1 MNYRLIYRDHQFGY
15 SVAIFD
21 DLIDV
26 DITPLNANTDDL
38 FSFSGRKCTIKMPYD
53 DNAKSFFYDNDD
65 NPNADYTDLQSYPDY
80 MRGQFDLVDLDDPGD
95 SIVFRGMAKL
105 EFIEIDELR
114 SEIKLCLSDALDVWI
129 DIAKHTDF
137 TVPEGDV
144 KTVAMRVGS
153 GDYTVVDFMREIMTG
168 FPTQMRDIDLFHFK
182 AIYAENVNLV
192 FNQYANDFM
201 QWPTNSSLSST
212 AMFASQ
218 LGAYVW
224 ETEPEVI
231 KITLFWVFREN
242 TYVWWPGQRAEI
254 RAWSAKVYLA
264 NPFQP
269 IEEDSRYIRDIRN
282 EADLKK
288 RLSTAQLYPPSVL
301 NQIKRLDLSR
311 SPLYGGDEL
320 PFIPSYDPLYPD
332 PATPFSIGYANDVWN
347 YSGYI
352 QLDPVTIPPGSYNY
366 AKILRAMIMAN
377 RLAVFSGPDA
387 ITIKQHLIDPTAD
400 TLEATAISDDDITH
414 LQIRGTLGKMNT
426 LDDISALGGASAL
439 IVPLQQIYRNILGN
453 FRKQISFSV
462 RSSIANNLQMFSK
475 ISIDGKVY
483 FVTSIGHPNDNGT
496 TEIIAIGER

>member
-1 MNYRLIYRDHQFGY
+1 MNYRLIYRLYTSSAD
-15 SVAIFD
+15 AIFD

-53 DNAKSFFYDNDD
+53 DNAKSLFYDDY
-65 NPNADYTDLQSYPDY
+65 NPNAVYPDY

-95 SIVFRGMAKL
+95 SIVFRGMAKF

-114 SEIKLCLSDALDVWI
+114 SEIKLRLSDALDVWI

-137 TVPEGDV
+137 TVPKGDV

-168 FPTQMRDIDLFHFK
+168 FPTQMQDIDLFNFL
-182 AIYAENVNLV
+182 AIYAQNVNLV
-192 FNQYANDFM
+192 FAQYANDFM
-201 QWPTNSSLSST
+201 QWQTNSSLSST

-218 LGAYVW
+218 FGAYVW
-224 ETEPEVI
+224 QPEPDVI
-231 KITLFWVFREN
+231 KFTLFWVFREN
-242 TYVWWPGQRAEI
+242 IHAWELGLKAEI

-269 IEEDSRYIRDIRN
+269 IEEDSGYIRNIMN
-282 EADLKK
+282 EADLKL
-288 RLSTAQLYPPSVL
+288 RLSRAQLYPPSVL
-301 NQIKRLDLSR
+301 NQIEWLDLSR
-311 SPLYGGDEL
+311 APLYGGDEL
-320 PFIPSYDPLYPD
+320 PFIPSYTDINHSH
-332 PATPFSIGYANDVWN
+332 SIGYANDVWN

-414 LQIRGTLGKMNT
+414 LQIRGTLGEMNT

-439 IVPLQQIYRNILGN
+439 IVPLQQIYRNMLGN

>member
-1 MNYRLIYRDHQFGY
+1 MNYRLIYRVPYHFGY
-15 SVAIFD
+15 SVTIFD

-53 DNAKSFFYDNDD
+53 DNAKSLFYDND
-65 NPNADYTDLQSYPDY
+65 NPNAVYPDY
-80 MRGQFDLVDLDDPGD
+80 MRGWFDLVDLDDPGD

-114 SEIKLCLSDALDVWI
+114 SEIKLRLSDALDVWI

-182 AIYAENVNLV
+182 AIYAQNVNLV

-218 LGAYVW
+218 LGSYVW
-224 ETEPEVI
+224 QTEPDVI
-231 KITLFWVFREN
+231 KLTLFWVFREN
-242 TYVWWPGQRAEI
+242 IDAWELGLKAEI
-254 RAWSAKVYLA
+254 RAWSAKVSLA

-269 IEEDSRYIRDIRN
+269 IEEDSGYIRNIGN
-282 EADLKK
+282 EADLKLQ
-288 RLSTAQLYPPSVL
+288 LSRAQLYPPSVL
-301 NQIKRLDLSR
+301 NRIKELDLSR
-311 SPLYGGDEL
+311 SPSNGGDEL
-320 PFIPSYDPLYPD
+320 PFIPSYVYPD
-332 PATPFSIGYANDVWN
+332 PTTPFSIGYANDVWN
-347 YSGYI
+347 YSGNI
-352 QLDPVTIPPGSYNY
+352 ELDPVMIPPGSYNY

-483 FVTSIGHPNDNGT
+483 FVTSIGYPNDNGT
-496 TEIIAIGER
+496 TEIIAMGER

>member
-1 MNYRLIYRDHQFGY
+1 MNYRLIYRLYTSSAD
-15 SVAIFD
+15 AIFD

-53 DNAKSFFYDNDD
+53 DNAKSLFYDDY
-65 NPNADYTDLQSYPDY
+65 NPNAVYPDY

-95 SIVFRGMAKL
+95 SIVFRGMAKF

-114 SEIKLCLSDALDVWI
+114 SEIKLRLSDALDVWI

-168 FPTQMRDIDLFHFK
+168 FPTQMQDIDLFNFL
-182 AIYAENVNLV
+182 AIYAQNVNLV
-192 FNQYANDFM
+192 FAQYANDFM
-201 QWPTNSSLSST
+201 QWQTNSSLSST

-218 LGAYVW
+218 FGAYVW
-224 ETEPEVI
+224 EQPEPGVI

-242 TYVWWPGQRAEI
+242 IHAWEVGLKAEI
-254 RAWSAKVYLA
+254 RAWSAKVYLT

-269 IEEDSRYIRDIRN
+269 IEEDSGYIRNIMN
-282 EADLKK
+282 EPDLKK
-288 RLSTAQLYPPSVL
+288 RLSTAQLYPLSVL
-301 NQIKRLDLSR
+301 NQIKELDLSR
-311 SPLYGGDEL
+311 APLYGGDEL
-320 PFIPSYDPLYPD
+320 PFMPSYADINHSH
-332 PATPFSIGYANDVWN
+332 SIGFANDIFN

-352 QLDPVTIPPGSYNY
+352 QLDPVTIPPGTYNY
-366 AKILRAMIMAN
+366 AKILRAMMMAN

-400 TLEATAISDDDITH
+400 TLEATAIFDDDITH
-414 LQIRGTLGKMNT
+414 LQIRGTLGRMNT

-439 IVPLQQIYRNILGN
+439 IVPLQQIYRNMLGN

-475 ISIDGKVY
+475 ISIGGKVY
-483 FVTSIGHPNDNGT
+483 FVTSIGYPNDNGT

>member
-1 MNYRLIYRDHQFGY
+1 MNYRLIYRLSTSSAD
-15 SVAIFD
+15 AIFD

-53 DNAKSFFYDNDD
+53 DNAKSLFYDGD
-65 NPNADYTDLQSYPDY
+65 NPNDVYPDY

-95 SIVFRGMAKL
+95 SLVFRGMAKL

-114 SEIKLCLSDALDVWI
+114 SEIKLRLSDALDVWI

-137 TVPEGDV
+137 TIPEGDV
-144 KTVAMRVGS
+144 KTVAMRVAS

-168 FPTQMRDIDLFHFK
+168 FPSQMQGIDLFHFL
-182 AIYAENVNLV
+182 AIYAQNVNLI
-192 FNQYANDFM
+192 FSQYANDFW
-201 QWPTNSSLSST
+201 QWQTNSSLSST

-218 LGAYVW
+218 FGGYVW
-224 ETEPEVI
+224 QTDLEVI

-242 TYVWWPGQRAEI
+242 IHDWGVGQFAEI

-269 IEEDSRYIRDIRN
+269 IEEDSGYIRNIIN
-282 EADLKK
+282 ETDLKL
-288 RLSTAQLYPPSVL
+288 RISRAQLYPASIL
-301 NQIKRLDLSR
+301 NQIEGLDLSKA
-311 SPLYGGDEL
+311 SLYGGDDL
-320 PFIPSYDPLYPD
+320 PFK
-332 PATPFSIGYANDVWN
+332 PFYEPFYAPENHSIGYANDVFN

-426 LDDISALGGASAL
+426 LDDISALGGAGAL
-439 IVPLQQIYRNILGN
+439 IVPLQQIYRNMLGS

-475 ISIDGKVY
+475 ISIGGKVY
-483 FVTSIGHPNDNGT
+483 FVTSIGYPNDNGT
-496 TEIIAIGER
+496 TDIIAIGER

>member
-1 MNYRLIYRDHQFGY
+1 MNYRLIYRLYPSSAD
-15 SVAIFD
+15 AIFD

-38 FSFSGRKCTIKMPYD
+38 FSFSGRKCTITMPYD
-53 DNAKSFFYDNDD
+53 KTARSVFFDNDD
-65 NPNADYTDLQSYPDY
+65 PNAVYPDY
-80 MRGQFDLVDLDDPGD
+80 MRGQFDLRDLDNPDD
-95 SIVFRGMAKL
+95 DDALVFRGMAKL

-114 SEIKLCLSDALDVWI
+114 SEIKIRLSDALDVWI
-129 DIAKHTDF
+129 DIAKRTDF
-137 TVPEGDV
+137 TIPEGDV
-144 KTVAMRVGS
+144 KTIAMRVGS

-168 FPTQMRDIDLFHFK
+168 FPSQMQGIDLFHFW
-182 AIYAENVNLV
+182 AIYAQNVNLI
-192 FNQYANDFM
+192 FSQYANDFM

-218 LGAYVW
+218 FGAYVW
-224 ETEPEVI
+224 QTDLEVI
-231 KITLFWVFREN
+231 KITLFCVFREN
-242 TYVWWPGQRAEI
+242 RNEWEAFQRAEI

-269 IEEDSRYIRDIRN
+269 IEEDSGYIRNIMN
-282 EADLKK
+282 EADLKI
-288 RLSTAQLYPPSVL
+288 RISLAQLYPASIL
-301 NQIKRLDLSR
+301 NQIDGLDLSK

-320 PFIPSYDPLYPD
+320 PFE
-332 PATPFSIGYANDVWN
+332 PFYAAETNHSIGYANDVFN

-426 LDDISALGGASAL
+426 LDDISALGGARAL
-439 IVPLQQIYRNILGN
+439 IVPLQQIYRNMLGN

-475 ISIDGKVY
+475 ISIGGKVY
-483 FVTSIGHPNDNGT
+483 FVTSIGYPNDNGT
-496 TEIIAIGER
+496 TDIIAIGER

>member
-53 DNAKSFFYDNDD
+53 DNAKSLFYDND
-65 NPNADYTDLQSYPDY
+65 NPNAVYPDY
-80 MRGQFDLVDLDDPGD
+80 MCGQFDLVDLDDPGD

-105 EFIEIDELR
+105 EFIEIDELC
-114 SEIKLCLSDALDVWI
+114 SEIKLHLSDALDVWI

-137 TVPEGDV
+137 TVPKGDV

-168 FPTQMRDIDLFHFK
+168 FPIQMRGIDLFHFK
-182 AIYAENVNLV
+182 AIYAQNVNLV

-231 KITLFWVFREN
+231 KFTLFWVFREN
-242 TYVWWPGQRAEI
+242 IDAWELGLRAEI
-254 RAWSAKVYLA
+254 RAWSAKVYLT

-269 IEEDSRYIRDIRN
+269 IEEDSGYIRNIMN
-282 EADLKK
+282 EADLKLQ
-288 RLSTAQLYPPSVL
+288 LSRAQLYPPSVL
-301 NQIKRLDLSR
+301 NQIKLLDLSR
-311 SPLYGGDEL
+311 SPSNGGDEL
-320 PFIPSYDPLYPD
+320 PFIPSYDYPD

-352 QLDPVTIPPGSYNY
+352 QLDPVMIPPGSYNY

-496 TEIIAIGER
+496 TEIIAMGER

>member
-1 MNYRLIYRDHQFGY
+1 MNYRLIYRVYHHFGY

-53 DNAKSFFYDNDD
+53 DNAKSLFYDND
-65 NPNADYTDLQSYPDY
+65 NPNAVYPDY

-114 SEIKLCLSDALDVWI
+114 SEIKLRLSDALDVWI

-168 FPTQMRDIDLFHFK
+168 FPTQMRGIDLFHFS
-182 AIYAENVNLV
+182 AIYAQNVNLV

-218 LGAYVW
+218 FGGYMW
-224 ETEPEVI
+224 QTEPDVI
-231 KITLFWVFREN
+231 KFTLFWVFREN
-242 TYVWWPGQRAEI
+242 IYAWELGLRAEI

-269 IEEDSRYIRDIRN
+269 IEEDSGYIRNIMN
-282 EADLKK
+282 EADLKQQ
-288 RLSTAQLYPPSVL
+288 LSRAQLYPYSVL
-301 NQIKRLDLSR
+301 NQIKLLDLSR

-320 PFIPSYDPLYPD
+320 PFKPSGPLY
-332 PATPFSIGYANDVWN
+332 PATPFSFGYANDVFN

-352 QLDPVTIPPGSYNY
+352 QLDPVMIPPGSYNY

-483 FVTSIGHPNDNGT
+483 FVTSIGYPNDNGT
-496 TEIIAIGER
+496 TEIIAMGER

>member
-1 MNYRLIYRDHQFGY
+1 MNYRLIYRVYHHFGY
-15 SVAIFD
+15 SDAIFD

-53 DNAKSFFYDNDD
+53 DNAKSLFYDND
-65 NPNADYTDLQSYPDY
+65 NPNAVYPDY

-114 SEIKLCLSDALDVWI
+114 SEIKLRLSDALDVWI

-144 KTVAMRVGS
+144 KTVAMRVRS

-182 AIYAENVNLV
+182 AIYAQNVNLV

-218 LGAYVW
+218 FGGYMW
-224 ETEPEVI
+224 QPEPDVI
-231 KITLFWVFREN
+231 KFTLFWVFREN
-242 TYVWWPGQRAEI
+242 MYAWELGLMAEI
-254 RAWSAKVYLA
+254 RAWAAKVYLA

-269 IEEDSRYIRDIRN
+269 IEEDSGYIRDIRN

-320 PFIPSYDPLYPD
+320 PFKPSGPLYPE
-332 PATPFSIGYANDVWN
+332 TIPFSIGYANDVFN

-352 QLDPVTIPPGSYNY
+352 QLDPVMIPPGSYNY

-483 FVTSIGHPNDNGT
+483 FVTSIGYPNDNGT
-496 TEIIAIGER
+496 TEIIAMGER

>member
-1 MNYRLIYRDHQFGY
+1 MNYRLIYRVYHHFSY

-53 DNAKSFFYDNDD
+53 DNAKSLFYDND
-65 NPNADYTDLQSYPDY
+65 NPNAVYPDY

-114 SEIKLCLSDALDVWI
+114 SEIKLRLSDALDVWI

-168 FPTQMRDIDLFHFK
+168 FPTQMRGIDLFHFS
-182 AIYAENVNLV
+182 AIYAQNVNLV

-218 LGAYVW
+218 FGGYMW
-224 ETEPEVI
+224 QTEPDVI
-231 KITLFWVFREN
+231 KFTLFWVFREN
-242 TYVWWPGQRAEI
+242 IYAWEPGLRAEI

-269 IEEDSRYIRDIRN
+269 IEEDSGYIRNIMN
-282 EADLKK
+282 EADLKQQ
-288 RLSTAQLYPPSVL
+288 LSRAQLYPYSVL
-301 NQIKRLDLSR
+301 NQIKLLDLSR

-320 PFIPSYDPLYPD
+320 PFKPSGPLY
-332 PATPFSIGYANDVWN
+332 PATPFSFGYANDVFN

-352 QLDPVTIPPGSYNY
+352 QLDPVMIPPGSYNY

-483 FVTSIGHPNDNGT
+483 FVTSIGYPNDNGT
-496 TEIIAIGER
+496 TEIIAMGER

>member
-1 MNYRLIYRDHQFGY
+1 MNYRLIYRLWKFGFGGY
-15 SVAIFD
+15 TSSVEAIFD

-53 DNAKSFFYDNDD
+53 DNAKSLFYDND
-65 NPNADYTDLQSYPDY
+65 NPNAVYPDY

-114 SEIKLCLSDALDVWI
+114 SEIKLRLSDALDVWI

-137 TVPEGDV
+137 TVPKGDV

-168 FPTQMRDIDLFHFK
+168 FPTQMRGIDLFHFK
-182 AIYAENVNLV
+182 AIYAQNVNLV

-218 LGAYVW
+218 FGGYMW
-224 ETEPEVI
+224 QPEPDVI
-231 KITLFWVFREN
+231 KFTLFWVFREN
-242 TYVWWPGQRAEI
+242 IDAWELGLRAEI
-254 RAWSAKVYLA
+254 RAWAAKVYLA

-269 IEEDSRYIRDIRN
+269 IEEDSGYIRNIGN
-282 EADLKK
+282 EADLKL
-288 RLSTAQLYPPSVL
+288 RLSRAQLYPYSVL
-301 NQIKRLDLSR
+301 NQIKELDLSR

-320 PFIPSYDPLYPD
+320 PFIPSYDPFYPD

-352 QLDPVTIPPGSYNY
+352 QLDPVMIPPGSYNY

-483 FVTSIGHPNDNGT
+483 FVTSIGYPNDNGT
-496 TEIIAIGER
+496 TEIIAMGER

>member
-1 MNYRLIYRDHQFGY
+1 MNYRLIYRLYTSSAD
-15 SVAIFD
+15 AIFD

-53 DNAKSFFYDNDD
+53 DNAKSLFYDDY
-65 NPNADYTDLQSYPDY
+65 NPNAVYPDY

-95 SIVFRGMAKL
+95 SIVFRGMAKF

-114 SEIKLCLSDALDVWI
+114 SEIKLRLSDALDVWI

-137 TVPEGDV
+137 TVPKRDV

-168 FPTQMRDIDLFHFK
+168 FPTQMQDIDLFNFL
-182 AIYAENVNLV
+182 AIYAQNVNLV
-192 FNQYANDFM
+192 FAQYANDFM
-201 QWPTNSSLSST
+201 QWQTNSSLSST

-218 LGAYVW
+218 FGAYVW
-224 ETEPEVI
+224 QTEPDVI
-231 KITLFWVFREN
+231 KFTLFWVFREN
-242 TYVWWPGQRAEI
+242 IHAWELGLRAEI

-269 IEEDSRYIRDIRN
+269 IEEDSGYIRNIMN
-282 EADLKK
+282 EVDLKI

-301 NQIKRLDLSR
+301 NQIEWLDLSR
-311 SPLYGGDEL
+311 APLYGGDEL
-320 PFIPSYDPLYPD
+320 PFIPSYTDINHSH
-332 PATPFSIGYANDVWN
+332 SIGYANDVFN

-439 IVPLQQIYRNILGN
+439 IVPLQQIYRNMLGN

>member
-1 MNYRLIYRDHQFGY
+1 MNYRLIYRLWKFGFGGY
-15 SVAIFD
+15 TSSVEAIFD

-53 DNAKSFFYDNDD
+53 DNAKSLFYDND
-65 NPNADYTDLQSYPDY
+65 NPNAVYPDY

-137 TVPEGDV
+137 TVPKGDV

-168 FPTQMRDIDLFHFK
+168 FPTQMRGIDLFHFK
-182 AIYAENVNLV
+182 AIYAQNVNLV

-218 LGAYVW
+218 FGAYVW
-224 ETEPEVI
+224 QPELDVI
-231 KITLFWVFREN
+231 KFTLFWVFREN
-242 TYVWWPGQRAEI
+242 IDAWELGLRAEI
-254 RAWSAKVYLA
+254 RAWAAKVYLA

-269 IEEDSRYIRDIRN
+269 IEEDSGYIRNIGN
-282 EADLKK
+282 EADLKL
-288 RLSTAQLYPPSVL
+288 RLSRAQLYPYSVL
-301 NQIKRLDLSR
+301 NQIKLLDLSR
-311 SPLYGGDEL
+311 SPSNGGDEL
-320 PFIPSYDPLYPD
+320 PFIPSYDYPD

-352 QLDPVTIPPGSYNY
+352 QLDPVMIPPGSYNY

-483 FVTSIGHPNDNGT
+483 FVTSIGYPNDNGT
-496 TEIIAIGER
+496 TEIIAMGER

>member
-1 MNYRLIYRDHQFGY
+1 MNYRLIYRLY
-15 SVAIFD
+15 TSSANAIFD

-53 DNAKSFFYDNDD
+53 DNAKSLFYDGD
-65 NPNADYTDLQSYPDY
+65 NPNAIFPDY

-95 SIVFRGMAKL
+95 SLVFRGMAKL

-114 SEIKLCLSDALDVWI
+114 SEIKLRLSDALDVWI
-129 DIAKHTDF
+129 DIAKRTDF

-144 KTVAMRVGS
+144 KTIAMRVGS
-153 GDYTVVDFMREIMTG
+153 GDYTVVDFMQEIMTG
-168 FPTQMRDIDLFHFK
+168 FPNQMRDINLFHFL
-182 AIYAENVNLV
+182 AIYAQNVNLI
-192 FNQYANDFM
+192 FNQYANDFW
-201 QWPTNSSLSST
+201 QWQTNSSLSST
-212 AMFASQ
+212 YMFPSQ
-218 LGAYVW
+218 FGAYVW
-224 ETEPEVI
+224 QTELDII

-242 TYVWWPGQRAEI
+242 RNVWEAFQRAEI
-254 RAWSAKVYLA
+254 RAWSAKVYLS

-269 IEEDSRYIRDIRN
+269 IEEDSGYIRNIIN
-282 EADLKK
+282 EADLKLRI
-288 RLSTAQLYPPSVL
+288 RLAQLYPANIL
-301 NQIKRLDLSR
+301 NQIDGLDLSK
-311 SPLYGGDEL
+311 SPSYGGDDL
-320 PFIPSYDPLYPD
+320 PFE
-332 PATPFSIGYANDVWN
+332 PFYAAPPHSIGYANDGFN

-400 TLEATAISDDDITH
+400 TLEATAIPDDDITH

-426 LDDISALGGASAL
+426 LDDISALGGARAL

-462 RSSIANNLQMFSK
+462 RSNIANNLQIFSK
-475 ISIDGKVY
+475 ISIGGKVY
-483 FVTSIGHPNDNGT
+483 FVTSIGYPNDNGT
-496 TEIIAIGER
+496 TDIIAIGER

>member
-1 MNYRLIYRDHQFGY
+1 MNYRLIYRLWKFGFGGY
-15 SVAIFD
+15 TSSVVAIFD

-53 DNAKSFFYDNDD
+53 DNAKSLFYDND
-65 NPNADYTDLQSYPDY
+65 NPNAVYPDY

-114 SEIKLCLSDALDVWI
+114 SEIKLRLSDALDVWI

-144 KTVAMRVGS
+144 KTVAMRVRS

-182 AIYAENVNLV
+182 AIYAQNVNLV

-218 LGAYVW
+218 FGGYMW
-224 ETEPEVI
+224 QPEPDVI
-231 KITLFWVFREN
+231 KFTLFWVFREN
-242 TYVWWPGQRAEI
+242 MYAWELGLMAEI
-254 RAWSAKVYLA
+254 RAWAAKVYLA

-269 IEEDSRYIRDIRN
+269 IEEDSGYIRNIGN
-282 EADLKK
+282 EADLKL
-288 RLSTAQLYPPSVL
+288 RLSRAQLYPPSVL
-301 NQIKRLDLSR
+301 NQIKELDLSR

-320 PFIPSYDPLYPD
+320 PFKPSGPLYPE
-332 PATPFSIGYANDVWN
+332 TIPFSIGYANDVFN

-352 QLDPVTIPPGSYNY
+352 QLDPVMIPPGSYNY

-483 FVTSIGHPNDNGT
+483 FVTSIGYPNDNGT
-496 TEIIAIGER
+496 TEIIAMGER

>member
-1 MNYRLIYRDHQFGY
+1 MNYRLIYRVYHHFGY

-53 DNAKSFFYDNDD
+53 DNAKSLFYDND
-65 NPNADYTDLQSYPDY
+65 NPNAVYPDY

-114 SEIKLCLSDALDVWI
+114 SEIKLRLSDALDVWI

-168 FPTQMRDIDLFHFK
+168 FPTQMRDIDLFHFS
-182 AIYAENVNLV
+182 AIYAQNVNLV

-218 LGAYVW
+218 FGGYMW
-224 ETEPEVI
+224 QTEPDVI
-231 KITLFWVFREN
+231 KFTLFWVFREN
-242 TYVWWPGQRAEI
+242 IYAWEPGLRAEI

-269 IEEDSRYIRDIRN
+269 IEEDSGYIRNIMN
-282 EADLKK
+282 EADLKL
-288 RLSTAQLYPPSVL
+288 RLSRAQLYPPSVL
-301 NQIKRLDLSR
+301 NQIKLLDLSR

-320 PFIPSYDPLYPD
+320 PFKPSGPLY
-332 PATPFSIGYANDVWN
+332 PATPFSFGFANDVFN

-352 QLDPVTIPPGSYNY
+352 QLDPVMIPPGSYNY

-483 FVTSIGHPNDNGT
+483 FVTSIGYPNDNGT
-496 TEIIAIGER
+496 TEIIAMGER

>member
-53 DNAKSFFYDNDD
+53 DNAKSLFYDND
-65 NPNADYTDLQSYPDY
+65 NPNAVYPDY
-80 MRGQFDLVDLDDPGD
+80 MRGWFDLVDLDDPGD

-114 SEIKLCLSDALDVWI
+114 SEIKLRLSDALDVWI

-218 LGAYVW
+218 LGSYVW
-224 ETEPEVI
+224 QTEPDVI
-231 KITLFWVFREN
+231 KLTLFWVFREN
-242 TYVWWPGQRAEI
+242 IDAWELGLKAEI

-269 IEEDSRYIRDIRN
+269 IEEDSGYIRNIGN
-282 EADLKK
+282 EADLKLQ
-288 RLSTAQLYPPSVL
+288 LSRAQLYPYSVL
-301 NQIKRLDLSR
+301 NRIKELDLSR
-311 SPLYGGDEL
+311 SPSNGGDEL
-320 PFIPSYDPLYPD
+320 PFIPSYVYPD
-332 PATPFSIGYANDVWN
+332 PFFPFSIGYANDVWN
-347 YSGYI
+347 YSGNI
-352 QLDPVTIPPGSYNY
+352 QLDPVMIPPGSYNY

-483 FVTSIGHPNDNGT
+483 FVTSIGYPNDNGT
-496 TEIIAIGER
+496 TEIIAMGER

>member
-1 MNYRLIYRDHQFGY
+1 MNYRLIYRLNTSSAD
-15 SVAIFD
+15 AIFD

-53 DNAKSFFYDNDD
+53 DNAKSLFYDDY
-65 NPNADYTDLQSYPDY
+65 NPNAVYPDY

-95 SIVFRGMAKL
+95 SIVFRGMAKF
-105 EFIEIDELR
+105 EFIEIDELH
-114 SEIKLCLSDALDVWI
+114 SEIKLRLSDALDVWI

-153 GDYTVVDFMREIMTG
+153 GYYTVVDFMREIMTG
-168 FPTQMRDIDLFHFK
+168 FPTQMQDIDLFNFL
-182 AIYAENVNLV
+182 AIYAEYVNLV
-192 FNQYANDFM
+192 FAQYANDFM

-218 LGAYVW
+218 FGAYVW
-224 ETEPEVI
+224 QTEPDVI
-231 KITLFWVFREN
+231 KFTLFWVFREN
-242 TYVWWPGQRAEI
+242 IDAWELGLRAEI
-254 RAWSAKVYLA
+254 RAWAAKVYLT

-269 IEEDSRYIRDIRN
+269 IEENSGYIRNIGN
-282 EADLKK
+282 EADLKL
-288 RLSTAQLYPPSVL
+288 RLQRAQLYPISVL
-301 NQIKRLDLSR
+301 NQINQLDLSR
-311 SPLYGGDEL
+311 APLYGGDEL
-320 PFIPSYDPLYPD
+320 PFKPSYGD
-332 PATPFSIGYANDVWN
+332 IGFANDVFN

-352 QLDPVTIPPGSYNY
+352 QLDPVTILPGTYNY

-439 IVPLQQIYRNILGN
+439 IVPLQQIYRNMLGN

>member
-1 MNYRLIYRDHQFGY
+1 MNYRLIYRLDT
-15 SVAIFD
+15 SSADAIFD

-53 DNAKSFFYDNDD
+53 DNAKSLFYDND
-65 NPNADYTDLQSYPDY
+65 NPNEVYPDY

-114 SEIKLCLSDALDVWI
+114 SEIKLRLSDALDVWI

-168 FPTQMRDIDLFHFK
+168 FPTQMRDIDLFNFLG
-182 AIYAENVNLV
+182 ICAENVNLV

-212 AMFASQ
+212 DMFASQ

-224 ETEPEVI
+224 QTEPYVI
-231 KITLFWVFREN
+231 KFTLFWVFREN
-242 TYVWWPGQRAEI
+242 THAWELGLKAEI
-254 RAWSAKVYLA
+254 RAWSAKVYLV

-269 IEEDSRYIRDIRN
+269 IEEDSGYIRNIMN
-282 EADLKK
+282 EADLKL
-288 RLSTAQLYPPSVL
+288 RLSRAQLYPPSVL
-301 NQIKRLDLSR
+301 NKIKLLDLSR

-320 PFIPSYDPLYPD
+320 PFIPSYVYPD
-332 PATPFSIGYANDVWN
+332 PTTPFRIGYANDVWN

-414 LQIRGTLGKMNT
+414 LQIRGTLGEMNT

-439 IVPLQQIYRNILGN
+439 IVPLQQIYRNMLGN

-475 ISIDGKVY
+475 ISIHGKVY

>member
-1 MNYRLIYRDHQFGY
+1 MNYRLIYRLYTSSAD
-15 SVAIFD
+15 AIFD

-53 DNAKSFFYDNDD
+53 DNAKSLFYDDY
-65 NPNADYTDLQSYPDY
+65 NPNAVYPDY

-95 SIVFRGMAKL
+95 SIVFRGMAKF

-114 SEIKLCLSDALDVWI
+114 SEIKLRLSDALDVWI

-137 TVPEGDV
+137 TVPKGDV

-168 FPTQMRDIDLFHFK
+168 FPTQMQDIDLFNFL
-182 AIYAENVNLV
+182 AIYAQNVNLV
-192 FNQYANDFM
+192 FAQYANDFM
-201 QWPTNSSLSST
+201 QWQTNSSLSST

-218 LGAYVW
+218 FGAYVW
-224 ETEPEVI
+224 QPEPDVI
-231 KITLFWVFREN
+231 KFTLFWVFREN
-242 TYVWWPGQRAEI
+242 IHAWELGLKAEI
-254 RAWSAKVYLA
+254 RAWSAKVYLT

-269 IEEDSRYIRDIRN
+269 IEEDSGYIRNIMN
-282 EADLKK
+282 EADLKL
-288 RLSTAQLYPPSVL
+288 RLSRAQLYPPSVL
-301 NQIKRLDLSR
+301 NQIEWLDLSR
-311 SPLYGGDEL
+311 APLYGGDEL
-320 PFIPSYDPLYPD
+320 PFIPSYTDINHSH
-332 PATPFSIGYANDVWN
+332 SIGYANDVWN

-439 IVPLQQIYRNILGN
+439 IVPLQQIYRNMLGN

>member
-1 MNYRLIYRDHQFGY
+1 MQLEERQRWQMNYRLIYRLYPSSAD
-15 SVAIFD
+15 AIFD

-53 DNAKSFFYDNDD
+53 DNAKSLFYDGD
-65 NPNADYTDLQSYPDY
+65 NPNDVYPDY

-95 SIVFRGMAKL
+95 SLVFRGMAKL
-105 EFIEIDELR
+105 EFVEIDELL
-114 SEIKLCLSDALDVWI
+114 SEIKLRLSDALDVWI
-129 DIAKHTDF
+129 DIAKRTDF
-137 TVPEGDV
+137 TIPEGDV

-168 FPTQMRDIDLFHFK
+168 FPSQMKGIDLFHFL
-182 AIYAENVNLV
+182 AIYAQNVNLI
-192 FNQYANDFM
+192 FSQYANDFL
-201 QWPTNSSLSST
+201 QWQTNSSLSST

-218 LGAYVW
+218 FGAYVW
-224 ETEPEVI
+224 QTELDVI

-242 TYVWWPGQRAEI
+242 LNEWEAFQRAEI

-269 IEEDSRYIRDIRN
+269 IEEDSGYIRNIIN
-282 EADLKK
+282 EADLKLRIK
-288 RLSTAQLYPPSVL
+288 LAQLYPANIL
-301 NQIKRLDLSR
+301 HQIDGLDLSK

-320 PFIPSYDPLYPD
+320 PFE
-332 PATPFSIGYANDVWN
+332 PFYAAENHSIGYANDVLN

-426 LDDISALGGASAL
+426 LDDISALGGARAL

-462 RSSIANNLQMFSK
+462 RSSIANNLQIFSK
-475 ISIDGKVY
+475 ISIGGKVY
-483 FVTSIGHPNDNGT
+483 FVTSIGHPKIDET
-496 TEIIAIGER
+496 SEIIAIGER

>member
-1 MNYRLIYRDHQFGY
+1 MNYRLIYRLYTSSAD
-15 SVAIFD
+15 AIFD

-53 DNAKSFFYDNDD
+53 DNAKSLFYDDD
-65 NPNADYTDLQSYPDY
+65 NPNAVYPDY

-114 SEIKLCLSDALDVWI
+114 SEIKLRLSDALDVWI
-129 DIAKHTDF
+129 DIAKRTDF
-137 TVPEGDV
+137 TIPEGDV

-168 FPTQMRDIDLFHFK
+168 FPTQMQDIDLFHFL
-182 AIYAENVNLV
+182 AIYAQNVNLI
-192 FNQYANDFM
+192 FNQYANDFW
-201 QWPTNSSLSST
+201 QWQANSSLSST
-212 AMFASQ
+212 AMFPSQ
-218 LGAYVW
+218 FGAYVW
-224 ETEPEVI
+224 QTELDVI

-242 TYVWWPGQRAEI
+242 RNVWEAFQRAEI

-269 IEEDSRYIRDIRN
+269 IEEDSGYIRNIIN
-282 EADLKK
+282 EADLKLRI
-288 RLSTAQLYPPSVL
+288 RLAQLYPANIL
-301 NQIKRLDLSR
+301 NQIDGLDLSK
-311 SPLYGGDEL
+311 SPSYGGDHL
-320 PFIPSYDPLYPD
+320 PFEPLYVALPH
-332 PATPFSIGYANDVWN
+332 SISYANDGFN

-400 TLEATAISDDDITH
+400 TLEATALSDDDITH

-462 RSSIANNLQMFSK
+462 RSSIANNLQIFSK
-475 ISIDGKVY
+475 ISIGGKVY
-483 FVTSIGHPNDNGT
+483 FVTSIGHPEIDET
-496 TEIIAIGER
+496 SEIIAIGER

>member
-1 MNYRLIYRDHQFGY
+1 MNYRLIYRLYTSSAD
-15 SVAIFD
+15 AIFD

-53 DNAKSFFYDNDD
+53 DNAKSLFYDDY
-65 NPNADYTDLQSYPDY
+65 NPNAVYPDY

-95 SIVFRGMAKL
+95 SIVFRGMAKF

-114 SEIKLCLSDALDVWI
+114 SEIKLRLSDALDVWI

-137 TVPEGDV
+137 TVPKGDV

-168 FPTQMRDIDLFHFK
+168 FPTQMQDIDLFNFL
-182 AIYAENVNLV
+182 AIYAQNVNLV
-192 FNQYANDFM
+192 FAQYANDFM
-201 QWPTNSSLSST
+201 QWQTNSSLSST

-218 LGAYVW
+218 FGAYVW
-224 ETEPEVI
+224 QPEPDVI
-231 KITLFWVFREN
+231 KFTLFWVFREN
-242 TYVWWPGQRAEI
+242 IHAWELGLKAEI

-269 IEEDSRYIRDIRN
+269 IEEDSGYIRNIMN
-282 EADLKK
+282 EVDLKI

-301 NQIKRLDLSR
+301 NQIEWLDLSR
-311 SPLYGGDEL
+311 APLYGGDEL
-320 PFIPSYDPLYPD
+320 PFIPSYTDINHSH
-332 PATPFSIGYANDVWN
+332 SIGYANDVWN

-414 LQIRGTLGKMNT
+414 LQIRGTLGEMNT

-439 IVPLQQIYRNILGN
+439 IVPLQQIYRNMLGN

>member
-1 MNYRLIYRDHQFGY
+1 MNYRLIYRLWKFGFGGY
-15 SVAIFD
+15 TSSVDAIFD

-53 DNAKSFFYDNDD
+53 DNAKSLFYDND
-65 NPNADYTDLQSYPDY
+65 NPNADYPDY

-114 SEIKLCLSDALDVWI
+114 SEIKLRLSDALDVWI

-182 AIYAENVNLV
+182 AIYAERVNLV

-218 LGAYVW
+218 FGAYVW
-224 ETEPEVI
+224 ETEPYVI
-231 KITLFWVFREN
+231 KFTLFWVFREN
-242 TYVWWPGQRAEI
+242 IDAWELGLRAEI
-254 RAWSAKVYLA
+254 RMWIAKVHLT

-269 IEEDSRYIRDIRN
+269 IEEDSGYIRNIGN
-282 EADLKK
+282 EADLKL
-288 RLSTAQLYPPSVL
+288 RLSRAKLYPPSVL
-301 NQIKRLDLSR
+301 NRIKLLDLSR
-311 SPLYGGDEL
+311 APLYGGDEL

-332 PATPFSIGYANDVWN
+332 PATPFIIGYANDVWN
-347 YSGYI
+347 YSGNI

-483 FVTSIGHPNDNGT
+483 FVTSIGYPNDNGT
-496 TEIIAIGER
+496 TEIIAMGER

>member
-1 MNYRLIYRDHQFGY
+1 MNYRLIYRLYTSSAD
-15 SVAIFD
+15 AIFD

-53 DNAKSFFYDNDD
+53 DNAKSLFYDND
-65 NPNADYTDLQSYPDY
+65 NPNAVYPDY

-114 SEIKLCLSDALDVWI
+114 SEIKLRLSDALDVWI

-168 FPTQMRDIDLFHFK
+168 FPTQMRDIDLFHFS
-182 AIYAENVNLV
+182 AIYAQNVNLV

-218 LGAYVW
+218 FGGYMW
-224 ETEPEVI
+224 QTEPDVI
-231 KITLFWVFREN
+231 KFTLFWVFREN
-242 TYVWWPGQRAEI
+242 IYAWEPGLRAEI

-269 IEEDSRYIRDIRN
+269 IEEDSGYIRNIMN
-282 EADLKK
+282 EADLKL
-288 RLSTAQLYPPSVL
+288 RLSRAQLYPPSVL

-320 PFIPSYDPLYPD
+320 PFKPSGPLY
-332 PATPFSIGYANDVWN
+332 PATPFSIGYANDVFN

-352 QLDPVTIPPGSYNY
+352 QLDPVMIPPGSYNY

-483 FVTSIGHPNDNGT
+483 FVTSIGYPNDNGT
-496 TEIIAIGER
+496 TEIIAMGER

>member
-1 MNYRLIYRDHQFGY
+1 MNYRLIYRVYHHFGY

-53 DNAKSFFYDNDD
+53 DNAKSLFYDND
-65 NPNADYTDLQSYPDY
+65 NPNAVYPDY

-114 SEIKLCLSDALDVWI
+114 SEIKLRLSDALDVWI

-168 FPTQMRDIDLFHFK
+168 FPTQMRDIDLFHFLG
-182 AIYAENVNLV
+182 IYAENVNLV

-218 LGAYVW
+218 FGAYVW
-224 ETEPEVI
+224 QTEPDVI
-231 KITLFWVFREN
+231 KFTLFWVFREN
-242 TYVWWPGQRAEI
+242 IHAWEIGLKAEI

-269 IEEDSRYIRDIRN
+269 IEEDSGYIRNIMN
-282 EADLKK
+282 EVDLKK

-301 NQIKRLDLSR
+301 NQIKLLDLSR

-320 PFIPSYDPLYPD
+320 PFIPSYVYPD
-332 PATPFSIGYANDVWN
+332 PTTPFSIGYANDVWN

-414 LQIRGTLGKMNT
+414 LQIRGTLGEMNT

-439 IVPLQQIYRNILGN
+439 IVPLQQIYRNMLGN

-475 ISIDGKVY
+475 ISIHGKVY

>member
-1 MNYRLIYRDHQFGY
+1 MNYRLIYRLNTSSAD
-15 SVAIFD
+15 AIFD

-53 DNAKSFFYDNDD
+53 DNAKSLFYDDY
-65 NPNADYTDLQSYPDY
+65 NPNAVYPDY

-95 SIVFRGMAKL
+95 SIVFRGMAKF
-105 EFIEIDELR
+105 EFIEIDELH
-114 SEIKLCLSDALDVWI
+114 SEIKLRLSDALDVWI

-153 GDYTVVDFMREIMTG
+153 GYYTVVDFMREIMTG
-168 FPTQMRDIDLFHFK
+168 FPTQMQDIDLFNFS
-182 AIYAENVNLV
+182 AIYAEYVNLV
-192 FNQYANDFM
+192 FAQYANDFM

-218 LGAYVW
+218 FGAYVW
-224 ETEPEVI
+224 QTEPDVI
-231 KITLFWVFREN
+231 KFTLFWVFREN
-242 TYVWWPGQRAEI
+242 IDAWELGLRAEI
-254 RAWSAKVYLA
+254 RAWAAKVYLT

-269 IEEDSRYIRDIRN
+269 IEENSGYIRNIGN
-282 EADLKK
+282 EADLKL
-288 RLSTAQLYPPSVL
+288 RLQRAQLYPISVL
-301 NQIKRLDLSR
+301 NQINQLDLSR
-311 SPLYGGDEL
+311 APLYGGDEL
-320 PFIPSYDPLYPD
+320 PFKPSYGD
-332 PATPFSIGYANDVWN
+332 IGFANDVFN

-352 QLDPVTIPPGSYNY
+352 QLDPVTILPGTYNY

-439 IVPLQQIYRNILGN
+439 IVPLQQIYRNMLEN

-475 ISIDGKVY
+475 ISIGGKVY
-483 FVTSIGHPNDNGT
+483 FVTSIGYPNDNGT

>member
-1 MNYRLIYRDHQFGY
+1 MNYRLIYRLYTSSAD
-15 SVAIFD
+15 AIFD

-53 DNAKSFFYDNDD
+53 DNAKSLFYDDY
-65 NPNADYTDLQSYPDY
+65 NPNAVYPDY

-95 SIVFRGMAKL
+95 SIVFRGMAKF

-114 SEIKLCLSDALDVWI
+114 SEIKLRLSDALDVWI

-137 TVPEGDV
+137 TVPKGDV

-168 FPTQMRDIDLFHFK
+168 FPTQMQDIDLFNFL
-182 AIYAENVNLV
+182 AIYAQNVNLV
-192 FNQYANDFM
+192 FAQYANDFM
-201 QWPTNSSLSST
+201 QWQTNSSLSST

-218 LGAYVW
+218 FGAYVW
-224 ETEPEVI
+224 QPEPDVI
-231 KITLFWVFREN
+231 KFTLFWVFREN
-242 TYVWWPGQRAEI
+242 IHAWELGLKAEI

-269 IEEDSRYIRDIRN
+269 IEEDSGYIRNIMN
-282 EADLKK
+282 EADLKL
-288 RLSTAQLYPPSVL
+288 RLSRAQLYPPSVL
-301 NQIKRLDLSR
+301 NQIEWLDLSR
-311 SPLYGGDEL
+311 APLYGGDEL
-320 PFIPSYDPLYPD
+320 PFIPSYTDINHSH
-332 PATPFSIGYANDVWN
+332 SIGYANDVWN

-439 IVPLQQIYRNILGN
+439 IVPLQQIYRNMLGN

>member
-1 MNYRLIYRDHQFGY
+1 MNYRLIYRVYHHFGY

-53 DNAKSFFYDNDD
+53 DNAKSLFYDND
-65 NPNADYTDLQSYPDY
+65 NPNAVYPDY

-114 SEIKLCLSDALDVWI
+114 SEIKLRLSDALDVWI

-168 FPTQMRDIDLFHFK
+168 FPTQMRGIDLFHFLP
-182 AIYAENVNLV
+182 IYAERVNLV

-212 AMFASQ
+212 DMFASQ
-218 LGAYVW
+218 FGAYVW
-224 ETEPEVI
+224 QTEPDVI
-231 KITLFWVFREN
+231 KFTLFWVFREN
-242 TYVWWPGQRAEI
+242 THAWELGLKAEI

-269 IEEDSRYIRDIRN
+269 IEEDSGYIRNIMN
-282 EADLKK
+282 EADLKI
-288 RLSTAQLYPPSVL
+288 RLIRAKLYPPSVL
-301 NQIKRLDLSR
+301 NQIKLLDLSR

-320 PFIPSYDPLYPD
+320 PFIPSYVYPD
-332 PATPFSIGYANDVWN
+332 PTTPFSISYANDVWN

-414 LQIRGTLGKMNT
+414 LQIRGTLGNMNT

-439 IVPLQQIYRNILGN
+439 IVPLQQIYRNMLGN

-475 ISIDGKVY
+475 ISIHGKVY

>member
-1 MNYRLIYRDHQFGY
+1 MNYRLIYRLYPSSAD
-15 SVAIFD
+15 AIFD

-53 DNAKSFFYDNDD
+53 DNAKSLFYDGDDPNDV
-65 NPNADYTDLQSYPDY
+65 YPDY

-95 SIVFRGMAKL
+95 SLVFRGMAKL

-114 SEIKLCLSDALDVWI
+114 SEIKIRLSDALDVWI
-129 DIAKHTDF
+129 DIAKRTDF
-137 TVPEGDV
+137 TIPEGDV
-144 KTVAMRVGS
+144 KTIAMRVAS

-168 FPTQMRDIDLFHFK
+168 FPSQMQGIDLFHFL
-182 AIYAENVNLV
+182 AIYAQNVNLI
-192 FNQYANDFM
+192 FSQYANDFM

-218 LGAYVW
+218 FGAYVW
-224 ETEPEVI
+224 QTEPQVI
-231 KITLFWVFREN
+231 KFTLFWVFREN
-242 TYVWWPGQRAEI
+242 LNEWEVGQFAEI
-254 RAWSAKVYLA
+254 RAWAAKVYLA

-269 IEEDSRYIRDIRN
+269 IEEDSGYIRNIMN
-282 EADLKK
+282 EADLKIRIK
-288 RLSTAQLYPPSVL
+288 LANLYPISIIL
-301 NQIKRLDLSR
+301 NQIDGLDLSK

-320 PFIPSYDPLYPD
+320 PFDPFYAD
-332 PATPFSIGYANDVWN
+332 SIGYANDVFN

-426 LDDISALGGASAL
+426 LDDISALGGAGAL
-439 IVPLQQIYRNILGN
+439 IVPLQQIYRNMLGS

-475 ISIDGKVY
+475 ISIGGKVY
-483 FVTSIGHPNDNGT
+483 FVTSIGYPNDNGT
-496 TEIIAIGER
+496 TDIIAIGER

>member
-1 MNYRLIYRDHQFGY
+1 MNYRLIYRLYTSSAD
-15 SVAIFD
+15 AIFD

-53 DNAKSFFYDNDD
+53 DNAKSLFYDDD
-65 NPNADYTDLQSYPDY
+65 NPNAVYPDY

-95 SIVFRGMAKL
+95 SIVFRGMAKF
-105 EFIEIDELR
+105 EFIEIDELH
-114 SEIKLCLSDALDVWI
+114 SEIKLRLSDALDVWI

-168 FPTQMRDIDLFHFK
+168 FPTQMQDIDLFNFL
-182 AIYAENVNLV
+182 AIYAEYVNLV
-192 FNQYANDFM
+192 FAQYANDFM

-218 LGAYVW
+218 FGAYVW
-224 ETEPEVI
+224 QTEPGVI
-231 KITLFWVFREN
+231 KFTLFWVFREN
-242 TYVWWPGQRAEI
+242 IDAWELGLRAEI
-254 RAWSAKVYLA
+254 RAWSAKVYLT

-269 IEEDSRYIRDIRN
+269 IEENSGYIRNIGN
-282 EADLKK
+282 EADLKL
-288 RLSTAQLYPPSVL
+288 RLSRAQLYPISVL
-301 NQIKRLDLSR
+301 NQINQLDLSR
-311 SPLYGGDEL
+311 APLYGGDEL
-320 PFIPSYDPLYPD
+320 PFVPSYGD
-332 PATPFSIGYANDVWN
+332 IGFANN
-347 YSGYI
+347 TFILYSGYI
-352 QLDPVTIPPGSYNY
+352 QLDPVTILPGTYNY

-439 IVPLQQIYRNILGN
+439 IVPLQQIYRNMLGN

>member
-1 MNYRLIYRDHQFGY
+1 MNYRLIYRVYHHFGY

-53 DNAKSFFYDNDD
+53 DNAKSLFYDND
-65 NPNADYTDLQSYPDY
+65 NPNAVYPDY

-114 SEIKLCLSDALDVWI
+114 SEIKLRLSDALDVWI

-168 FPTQMRDIDLFHFK
+168 FPTQMRDIDLFHFS
-182 AIYAENVNLV
+182 AIYAQNVNLV

-218 LGAYVW
+218 FGGYMW
-224 ETEPEVI
+224 QTEPDVI
-231 KITLFWVFREN
+231 KFTLFWVFREN
-242 TYVWWPGQRAEI
+242 IYAWEPGLRAEI
-254 RAWSAKVYLA
+254 RAWSAKVYLT

-269 IEEDSRYIRDIRN
+269 IEEDSGYIRNIMN
-282 EADLKK
+282 EADLKL
-288 RLSTAQLYPPSVL
+288 RLSRAQLYPPSVL
-301 NQIKRLDLSR
+301 NQIKLLDLSR

-320 PFIPSYDPLYPD
+320 PFKPSGPLY
-332 PATPFSIGYANDVWN
+332 PATPFSFGFANDVFN

-352 QLDPVTIPPGSYNY
+352 QLDPVMIPPGSYNY

-483 FVTSIGHPNDNGT
+483 FVTSIGYPNDNGT
-496 TEIIAIGER
+496 TEIIAMGER

>member
-1 MNYRLIYRDHQFGY
+1 MNYRLIYRLWKFGFGGY
-15 SVAIFD
+15 TSSVVAIFD

-53 DNAKSFFYDNDD
+53 DNAKSLFYDND
-65 NPNADYTDLQSYPDY
+65 NPNAVYPDY

-114 SEIKLCLSDALDVWI
+114 SEIKLRLSDALDVWI

-182 AIYAENVNLV
+182 AIYAQNVNLV

-218 LGAYVW
+218 FGAYVW
-224 ETEPEVI
+224 ETEPDVI
-231 KITLFWVFREN
+231 KLTLFWVFREN
-242 TYVWWPGQRAEI
+242 TYVWWPGERAEI
-254 RAWSAKVYLA
+254 RMWSAKVYLA

-269 IEEDSRYIRDIRN
+269 IEEDSRYIRDIWY

-288 RLSTAQLYPPSVL
+288 RLRTAQLYPPSVL

-320 PFIPSYDPLYPD
+320 PFIPSYDPFYPD

-347 YSGYI
+347 YSGNI
-352 QLDPVTIPPGSYNY
+352 ELDPVTIPPGSYNY
-366 AKILRAMIMAN
+366 AKMLRAMIMAN

-496 TEIIAIGER
+496 TEIIAMGER

>member
-1 MNYRLIYRDHQFGY
+1 MNYRLIYRLYTSSAD
-15 SVAIFD
+15 AIFD

-53 DNAKSFFYDNDD
+53 DNAKSLFYDDY
-65 NPNADYTDLQSYPDY
+65 NPNAVYPDY

-95 SIVFRGMAKL
+95 SIVFRGMAKF

-114 SEIKLCLSDALDVWI
+114 SEIKLRLSDALDVWI

-137 TVPEGDV
+137 TVPKGDV

-168 FPTQMRDIDLFHFK
+168 FPTQMQDIDLFNFL
-182 AIYAENVNLV
+182 AIYAQNVNLV
-192 FNQYANDFM
+192 FAQYANDFM

-218 LGAYVW
+218 FGAYVW
-224 ETEPEVI
+224 QTEPDVI
-231 KITLFWVFREN
+231 KFTLFWVFREN
-242 TYVWWPGQRAEI
+242 IHAWELGLRAEI
-254 RAWSAKVYLA
+254 RAWSAKVYLT

-269 IEEDSRYIRDIRN
+269 IEEDSGYIRNIMN
-282 EADLKK
+282 EADLKL
-288 RLSTAQLYPPSVL
+288 RLSRAQLYPPSVL
-301 NQIKRLDLSR
+301 NQIKELDLSR
-311 SPLYGGDEL
+311 APLYGGDEL
-320 PFIPSYDPLYPD
+320 PFIPSYEPLYPD

-414 LQIRGTLGKMNT
+414 LQIRGTLGEMNT

-439 IVPLQQIYRNILGN
+439 IVPLQQIYRNMLGN

>member
-1 MNYRLIYRDHQFGY
+1 MNYRLIYRLNTSSAD
-15 SVAIFD
+15 AIFD

-53 DNAKSFFYDNDD
+53 DNAKSLFYDDY
-65 NPNADYTDLQSYPDY
+65 NPNAVYPDY

-114 SEIKLCLSDALDVWI
+114 SEIKLRLSDALDVWI

-168 FPTQMRDIDLFHFK
+168 FPTQMQDIDLFNFS
-182 AIYAENVNLV
+182 AIYAEYVNLV
-192 FNQYANDFM
+192 FAQYANDFM

-218 LGAYVW
+218 FGAYVW
-224 ETEPEVI
+224 QTEPDVI
-231 KITLFWVFREN
+231 KFTLFWVFREN
-242 TYVWWPGQRAEI
+242 IDAWELGLRAEI
-254 RAWSAKVYLA
+254 RAWAAKVYLT

-269 IEEDSRYIRDIRN
+269 IEENSGYIRNIGN
-282 EADLKK
+282 EADLKL
-288 RLSTAQLYPPSVL
+288 RLSRAQLYPISVL
-301 NQIKRLDLSR
+301 NQINQLDLSR
-311 SPLYGGDEL
+311 APLYGGDEL
-320 PFIPSYDPLYPD
+320 PFKPSYGD
-332 PATPFSIGYANDVWN
+332 IGFANSTFIL

-352 QLDPVTIPPGSYNY
+352 QLDPVTILPGTYNY

-439 IVPLQQIYRNILGN
+439 IVPLQQIYRNMLEN

-475 ISIDGKVY
+475 ISIGGKVY
-483 FVTSIGHPNDNGT
+483 FVTSIGYPNDNGT

>member
-1 MNYRLIYRDHQFGY
+1 MNYRLIYRLYTSSAD
-15 SVAIFD
+15 AIFD

-53 DNAKSFFYDNDD
+53 DNAKSLFYDDY
-65 NPNADYTDLQSYPDY
+65 NPNAVYPDY

-95 SIVFRGMAKL
+95 SIVFRGMAKF

-114 SEIKLCLSDALDVWI
+114 SEIKLRLSDALDVWI

-137 TVPEGDV
+137 TVPKGDV

-168 FPTQMRDIDLFHFK
+168 FPTQMQDIDLFNFL
-182 AIYAENVNLV
+182 AIYAQNVNLV
-192 FNQYANDFM
+192 FAQYANDFM
-201 QWPTNSSLSST
+201 QWQTNSSLSST

-218 LGAYVW
+218 FGAYVW
-224 ETEPEVI
+224 QPEPDVI
-231 KITLFWVFREN
+231 KFTLFWVFREN
-242 TYVWWPGQRAEI
+242 IHAWELGLKAEI

-269 IEEDSRYIRDIRN
+269 IEEDSGYIRNIMN
-282 EADLKK
+282 EVDLKI

-301 NQIKRLDLSR
+301 NQIEWLDLSR
-311 SPLYGGDEL
+311 APLYGGDEL
-320 PFIPSYDPLYPD
+320 PFIPSYTDINHSH
-332 PATPFSIGYANDVWN
+332 SIGYANDVWN

-439 IVPLQQIYRNILGN
+439 IVPLQQIYRNMLGN

>member
-1 MNYRLIYRDHQFGY
+1 MNYRLIYRLYTSSAD
-15 SVAIFD
+15 AIFD

-53 DNAKSFFYDNDD
+53 DNAKSLFYDDD
-65 NPNADYTDLQSYPDY
+65 NPNAIYPDY

-114 SEIKLCLSDALDVWI
+114 SEIKLRLSDALDVWI

-168 FPTQMRDIDLFHFK
+168 FPTQMQGIDLFHFL
-182 AIYAENVNLV
+182 AIYAQNVNLV

-218 LGAYVW
+218 FGAYVW
-224 ETEPEVI
+224 QTELGVI

-242 TYVWWPGQRAEI
+242 RHAWEAHHRAEI

-269 IEEDSRYIRDIRN
+269 IEEDSGYIRNIMN
-282 EADLKK
+282 ETDLRI
-288 RLSTAQLYPPSVL
+288 RLSTAQLYPLSVL
-301 NQIKRLDLSR
+301 NQIKELDLSR

-320 PFIPSYDPLYPD
+320 PFE
-332 PATPFSIGYANDVWN
+332 PFYAGIDNNSIGYANDVFN

-414 LQIRGTLGKMNT
+414 LQIRGTLGRMNT

-475 ISIDGKVY
+475 ISIGGKVY
-483 FVTSIGHPNDNGT
+483 FVTSIGYPNDNGT

>member
-1 MNYRLIYRDHQFGY
+1 MQLEERRRWQMNYRLIYRLYTSSTD
-15 SVAIFD
+15 AIFD

-38 FSFSGRKCTIKMPYD
+38 FSFSGRKCTIRMPYD
-53 DNAKSFFYDNDD
+53 DNAKSLFYDDD
-65 NPNADYTDLQSYPDY
+65 NPNDVYPDY

-114 SEIKLCLSDALDVWI
+114 SEIKLRLSDALDVWI
-129 DIAKHTDF
+129 DIAKRTDF
-137 TVPEGDV
+137 TVPEGGV

-153 GDYTVVDFMREIMTG
+153 GDYTVVDFMQEIMTG
-168 FPTQMRDIDLFHFK
+168 FPTQMRDIDLFHFL
-182 AIYAENVNLV
+182 AISAQNVNLI

-201 QWPTNSSLSST
+201 QWQTSSSLSST

-218 LGAYVW
+218 FGAYVW
-224 ETEPEVI
+224 QTELDII

-242 TYVWWPGQRAEI
+242 INEWGVGQRAEI

-269 IEEDSRYIRDIRN
+269 IEEDSGYIRNIVN
-282 EADLKK
+282 EADLKL
-288 RLSTAQLYPPSVL
+288 RIRNAQLYPANIL
-301 NQIKRLDLSR
+301 NQIDGLDLSK
-311 SPLYGGDEL
+311 SPLYGGDDL
-320 PFIPSYDPLYPD
+320 PFEPFYDAID
-332 PATPFSIGYANDVWN
+332 HSIGYANDVFN

-377 RLAVFSGPDA
+377 RLAVFSGQDA

-400 TLEATAISDDDITH
+400 TLEATTLSDDDITH

-426 LDDISALGGASAL
+426 LDDISALGGARAL

-475 ISIDGKVY
+475 ISIGGKVY
-483 FVTSIGHPNDNGT
+483 FVTSIGHPEIDGT
-496 TEIIAIGER
+496 SEIIAIGER